1 MLFLFSYTS
10 VLVLHLGLSN
20 GHWFLFSFIKDEEV
34 SSVIEGLT
42 SRSHILKCVNTLYSV
57 AGDNESVLLLL
68 LIPRLS
74 FKTELLQSQL
84 RQKASQAII

>member
-20 GHWFLFSFIKDEEV
+20 GHWFLFSFIKDEV

-42 SRSHILKCVNTLYSV
+42 SRRHILKCVNTLYSV

>member
-1 MLFLFSYTS
+1 MGIGFYF
-10 VLVLHLGLSN
+10 HLLKMRR
-20 GHWFLFSFIKDEEV
+20 FP
-34 SSVIEGLT
+34 SVIEGLT
-42 SRSHILKCVNTLYSV
+42 SRRHILKCVNVLYSV

-84 RQKASQAII
+84 RQKVSQAII